1 MHRHTVDNF
10 SRELKTNN
18 KIFGA
23 MWPAQSPDLNITE
36 NVCIAIILKLHIETD
51 VIKLQ
56 ADLVNTAC
64 GI

>member
-1 MHRHTVDNF
+1 
-10 SRELKTNN
+10 
-18 KIFGA
+18 
-23 MWPAQSPDLNITE
+23 MWPAQFPDLNITE